1 MNTSGTMQQPI
12 IDYLKSVHSLADPKT
27 GLLSPGDSMRLLQD
41 NGSCWED
48 YLDTPGPWPK
58 GSRKPRHILGHLGY

>member
-27 GLLSPGDSMRLLQD
+27 VLLSPGDSMRLLQD

-48 YLDTPGPWPK
+48 Y
-58 GSRKPRHILGHLGY
+58 